1 MGNLALSE
9 SALQGVASD
18 LERSPFFICTVA
30 LGEGAHCI
38 KLALES
44 LHAVWEWRVGELHS
58 RVALKHTVK

>member
-9 SALQGVASD
+9 SALQGVARVIWNGP
-18 LERSPFFICTVA
+18 LFLICTVA

-58 RVALKHTVK
+58 RVAMKQ